1 MNKKDMQKYIESS
14 NINPEIKAFLLLM
27 LGTGRDIET
36 ILRLKIKDL
45 WLLRSTDFLSLKEY
59 PFCIDMRQD
68 SLIPYVNQDEE
79 KPLFSVS
86 VERIQD
92 SLDYLGISP
101 EMLKKWTANK
111 FYNNALEEFKKNDPK
126 MLKGLP
132 DDFFNSYALK
142 YLSELMGLTLEE
154 YRDLLD

>member
-1 MNKKDMQKYIESS
+1 MVKDIQKHIESS
-14 NINPEIKAFLLLM
+14 NLCPETKAFLLLM

-36 ILRLKIKDL
+36 ILHLRKKDL
-45 WLLRSTDFLSLKEY
+45 WLLKTTDFLSLKEY

-68 SLIPYVNQDEE
+68 SLIPYVSQDEE

-86 VERIQD
+86 VERIQE
-92 SLDYLGISP
+92 SMNYLRISP
-101 EMLKKWTANK
+101 EVMKKWTANK
-111 FYNNALEEFKKNDPK
+111 FYNNALAEFKKNDPK

-154 YRDLLD
+154 YRELLG